1 MRQLLLFR
9 KLVKRVAV
17 ADFFVKWI
25 MFAPAGLMPIF
36 LFGFQIWKWNK
47 GRSFEGWKNAF
58 IMAAISPMV
67 WIAVVALPIQFF
79 GIVRS
84 AVVNMLLTLWGWIY
98 FVLWLLGAVH

>member
-1 MRQLLLFR
+1 
-9 KLVKRVAV
+9 VAV
-17 ADFFVKWI
+17 ADFFVKWV

-36 LFGFQIWKWNK
+36 VLGFQIWKWNK
-47 GRSFEGWKNAF
+47 GRNFEGWKNAF

-67 WIAVVALPIQFF
+67 WIAVVALPIQFI

-84 AVVNMLLTLWGWIY
+84 SVINLLLTLWGWIY